1 MVTAITVAYS
11 VVIKRMHDRVQK
23 VNPLQTSI
31 STTRY
36 MYSSQNNE
44 NTKSICA
51 SVRSSIPSNEQSNK
65 ISSENPCLIESSETI
80 TCSKHQPNTALNWK
94 KSVSEQ
100 SKLEHTRQSTI
111 KNKYELR
118 RMEVR
123 PCVSMGIERQSGLQT
138 KSDKATITRIEK
150 SSGRKKRFRNNV
162 ITLGAIIVITYVSV
176 LPKCVLSSIML
187 ASPGLMLD
195 KPKLHLI
202 KGFLLFNSLL
212 DPYIYILRIKE
223 FREKLKLCS

>member
-1 MVTAITVAYS
+1 MVTAITVVYS

-23 VNPLQTSI
+23 VHPLRTSL
-31 STTRY
+31 STRR
-36 MYSSQNNE
+36 YSSQNNE

-51 SVRSSIPSNEQSNK
+51 SVRSSIHSNAQSNT
-65 ISSENPCLIESSETI
+65 ISSENPCLVESSETA
-80 TCSKHQPNTALNWK
+80 TCSKHHLNTALDWK
-94 KSVSEQ
+94 KSLSEQ
-100 SKLEHTRQSTI
+100 SRLEHTRQSKI

-138 KSDKATITRIEK
+138 KSDEATITRKEE
-150 SSGRKKRFRNNV
+150 SLGRKKRFRNNV
-162 ITLGAIIVITYVSV
+162 ITLGVIIVITYVSV

-187 ASPGLMLD
+187 AAPGLMLD

-202 KGFLLFNSLL
+202 KGFLLINSLL
-212 DPYIYILRIKE
+212 DPYIYILRIKG
-223 FREKLKLCS
+223 FREKLKLWS